1 MITVDDQIAVVLV
14 IIPVI
19 AGSHRNILRTMAYAD
34 DIVTYTA
41 HCCFGD
47 ICGKRWRRLGRFAT
61 VEEARLEIKRH
72 LLVSSK
78 HFMTETEAMSHVQ
91 RYTKMGSEEC
101 CVQETSE
108 GPLPEEK
115 ASSSKSARMR
125 SRSRSGPPE
134 KCPPNTR
141 LLPAASLGDPLRYP
155 VELPAYIEED
165 ATVIEQSIQALDEI
179 ADYFATHAGNTTLEE
194 VPQLLEDFRNIKIVL
209 SAHVDQLRGVILNMR
224 KYTI

>member
-1 MITVDDQIAVVLV
+1 
-14 IIPVI
+14 
-19 AGSHRNILRTMAYAD
+19 MASAD

-78 HFMTETEAMSHVQ
+78 HSMTPIEAMSHVQ
-91 RYTKMGSEEC
+91 RYTVLGSNEC
-101 CVQETSE
+101 CVQEVTE
-108 GPLPEEK
+108 GPFPEVK
-115 ASSSKSARMR
+115 SSSSKSARMR
-125 SRSRSGPPE
+125 SRSPI
-134 KCPPNTR
+134 TR
-141 LLPAASLGDPLRYP
+141 LIPAASIGDTMRYA

-194 VPQLLEDFRNIKIVL
+194 VPQLLEDIRNISVVL
-209 SAHVDQLRGVILNMR
+209 SAHADQLRGVIVNMR